1 MFKKLFG
8 KIKLWLPLGVGLTVV
23 FFAIYATVQQ
33 SYRQGANDPQIQI
46 TQDLSASL
54 ESGATAQNILPPY
67 KLDISKSLST
77 FVILYDDKT
86 EVVGSTAELDGQTPK
101 PPQGVFDAAKK
112 SGEVRITWEPKTG
125 VRSATVLGYYK
136 GKTPGFVLVGR
147 SLKEVELRELNLEL
161 MITAGWGIT
170 MIVTLIVT
178 LVVTGVGV
186 DSLILLKKS
195 VTKVNSSSKKESSK
209 KN

>member
-8 KIKLWLPLGVGLTVV
+8 KIKLWLPLGIGLTSV
-23 FFAIYATVQQ
+23 FFVVYATVQQ
-33 SYRQGANDPQIQI
+33 NYRMNANDPQIQI
-46 TQDLSASL
+46 TEDLSGSL
-54 ESGATAQNILPPY
+54 ESGAEAKNILPPY

-86 EVVGSTAELDGQTPK
+86 DVVGSTAELDGQTPK

-112 SGEVRITWEPKTG
+112 NGEVRITWEPKSG

-161 MITAGWGIT
+161 MVVAGWAIT
-170 MIVTLIVT
+170 MIVTLIVS
-178 LVVTGVGV
+178 VMVTGVGK
-186 DSLILLKKS
+186 DSVIVLKKPG
-195 VTKVNSSSKKESSK
+195 TKVVTTSKKESSK
-209 KN
+209 KK